1 MTITYY
7 DKYAIIPKRCNKCN
21 RLFLFEGYNLFYREL
36 GRDSI
41 EMIKCKRC
49 IDNNKK
55 NII

>member
-1 MTITYY
+1 MISMQLSQK
-7 DKYAIIPKRCNKCN
+7 DVINVIG
-21 RLFLFEGYNLFYREL
+21 FFFEGYNLFYREL

-55 NII
+55 I

>member
-1 MTITYY
+1 MTISYY
-7 DKYAIIPKRCNKCN
+7 DKYAIIPKRCSKCN

-41 EMIKCKRC
+41 EMIKCKKC

-55 NII
+55 I

>member
-7 DKYAIIPKRCNKCN
+7 DRYAVIPKRCSKCN
-21 RLFLFEGYNLFYREL
+21 RLFLFEGYNFYYREL
-36 GRDSI
+36 GKDSI
-41 EMIKCKRC
+41 EMIKCKKC

>member
-7 DKYAIIPKRCNKCN
+7 DRYAVTPKRCNKCN
-21 RLFLFEGYNLFYREL
+21 RLFLFEGYNIFYKEI

-41 EMIKCKRC
+41 EIIKCKKC

-55 NII
+55 I